1 MFRQRAKVQ
10 PSLQPHPNSER
21 EKNSREG
28 TDLEDEARRKH
39 TDSRSPSSNT
49 ETRTTVVL
57 ESAQNKGGEV
67 AHETRVRQICSE
79 LEAASAKTQQTKE
92 KVAAVLDSSPLKS
105 LEQRWQEFQ
114 DAFDAMNRKMVENI
128 ARSLQR
134 HAVHVD
140 ANANDDPKIPSL
152 SQADII
158 HDIAQGI
165 HTGMYKSVS
174 MLTGAGV
181 SVASGIP
188 DFRSP
193 GGMYDTLRPELLTA
207 NAKERKAM
215 KLDPTTVVSWGL
227 FQENPL
233 PYLELRRPFI
243 LGVAKEEWKMTLAHY
258 FQKAL
263 HDHAILNMV
272 YTQNIDGLDQQA
284 GIPQTKIINVHGTM
298 AEAQCEFCA
307 TMEDQ
312 KTFVNKVKMNVRDI
326 YGQNPGAPKKSTP
339 ILCSHCKK
347 PGVKQRTVLYG
358 RTLPPEFYESQ
369 KQDLPQTDLLI
380 VAGTSLTV
388 APACDLPYNVGAS
401 TKRVLINRE
410 KAGQGMLDLRNRPG
424 SRDYFLHGDCDDIF
438 LKLLEALGWLSDIPL
453 GKLCD
458 NSKRLVVEHLK
469 RRAMPRRTG
478 GPDA

>member
-67 AHETRVRQICSE
+67 AHETCVRQICSE

-207 NAKERKAM
+207 RNAK
-215 KLDPTTVVSWGL
+215 
-227 FQENPL
+227 Q
-233 PYLELRRPFI
+233 
-243 LGVAKEEWKMTLAHY
+243 
-258 FQKAL
+258 
-263 HDHAILNMV
+263 
-272 YTQNIDGLDQQA
+272 
-284 GIPQTKIINVHGTM
+284 
-298 AEAQCEFCA
+298 
-307 TMEDQ
+307 
-312 KTFVNKVKMNVRDI
+312 
-326 YGQNPGAPKKSTP
+326 
-339 ILCSHCKK
+339 
-347 PGVKQRTVLYG
+347 
-358 RTLPPEFYESQ
+358 
-369 KQDLPQTDLLI
+369 
-380 VAGTSLTV
+380 
-388 APACDLPYNVGAS
+388 
-401 TKRVLINRE
+401 
-410 KAGQGMLDLRNRPG
+410 
-424 SRDYFLHGDCDDIF
+424 
-438 LKLLEALGWLSDIPL
+438 
-453 GKLCD
+453 
-458 NSKRLVVEHLK
+458 
-469 RRAMPRRTG
+469 
-478 GPDA
+478 